1 MQTEIIK
8 RNNSSSYEVDLIEVR
23 EGKAVTSSLVV
34 AEYFGKA
41 HKDVLRAIK
50 SLECSELFRKR
61 NFAPSEYDKKNG
73 NVSKSYP
80 MYYLTRDGFTF
91 LAMSFTGKVAAQ
103 FKEAYINAFNE
114 MEEMLRKNDCTKY
127 AEKIFKSELN
137 RFNKRLKET
146 AKRIRDEK
154 GFGYGVYGEIMAGV
168 FDCDKLPFQERLRN
182 IFSQIGNAYV
192 EGYYLAGHYINA
204 DNQNKQI
211 RKLISDFEGKLVEGF
226 RIYPSI

>member
-1 MQTEIIK
+1 
-8 RNNSSSYEVDLIEVR
+8 
-23 EGKAVTSSLVV
+23 
-34 AEYFGKA
+34 
-41 HKDVLRAIK
+41 
-50 SLECSELFRKR
+50 
-61 NFAPSEYDKKNG
+61 
-73 NVSKSYP
+73 
-80 MYYLTRDGFTF
+80 
-91 LAMSFTGKVAAQ
+91 
-103 FKEAYINAFNE
+103 
-114 MEEMLRKNDCTKY
+114 MLRKNDCTKY

-146 AKRIRDEK
+146 AKRMRDEK

-226 RIYPSI
+226 RIYPSV

>member
-1 MQTEIIK
+1 MNMQTEIIK

-50 SLECSELFRKR
+50 SLDCSELFNQR
-61 NFAPSEYDKKNG
+61 NFAPVEYVDKKG
-73 NVSKSYP
+73 EKRP

-91 LAMSFTGKVAAQ
+91 LAMGFTGRVAAQ
-103 FKEAYINAFNE
+103 FKEAYISAFNE

-127 AEKIFKSELN
+127 AEKIIKSELN

-146 AKRIRDEK
+146 AKRMRDEK
-154 GFGYGVYGEIMAGV
+154 GFGYGAYGEIMAGV

>member
-1 MQTEIIK
+1 MRTEIIK
-8 RNNSSSYEVDLIEVR
+8 MENSSSCEIDLIEVR
-23 EGKAVTSSLVV
+23 DGQAVTSSLVV

-41 HKDVLRAIK
+41 HKDVLRAIN
-50 SLECSELFRKR
+50 SLDCSDLFRKR
-61 NFAPSEYDKKNG
+61 NFAPSEYNKKNG

-91 LAMSFTGKVAAQ
+91 LAMGFTGKVAAQ

-146 AKRIRDEK
+146 AAKIRRENGG
-154 GFGYGVYGEIMAGV
+154 GFGIYGEIQAGV
-168 FDCDKLPFQERLRN
+168 YDCDKLPFQERLRN
-182 IFSQIGNAYV
+182 IFAQIGNAYV
-192 EGYYLAGHYINA
+192 ESYYLAGHYINA
-204 DNQNKQI
+204 ENQNKQI

>member
-1 MQTEIIK
+1 MSIK
-8 RNNSSSYEVDLIEVR
+8 KGE
-23 EGKAVTSSLVV
+23 
-34 AEYFGKA
+34 
-41 HKDVLRAIK
+41 
-50 SLECSELFRKR
+50 KR
-61 NFAPSEYDKKNG
+61 
-73 NVSKSYP
+73 P

-91 LAMSFTGKVAAQ
+91 LAMGFTGRVAAQ

-137 RFNKRLKET
+137 CFNKRLKET
-146 AKRIRDEK
+146 AAKIRRENGV
-154 GFGYGVYGEIMAGV
+154 GFGIYGEIQAGV
-168 FDCDKLPFQERLRN
+168 YDCDKLPFQERLRN
-182 IFSQIGNAYV
+182 IFAQISNAYV
-192 EGYYLAGHYINA
+192 ESYYLAGHYINA

>member
-1 MQTEIIK
+1 MEIEQATTQEVFEPTIEDMIQTENGIP
-8 RNNSSSYEVDLIEVR
+8 
-23 EGKAVTSSLVV
+23 TTTSLVI
-34 AEYFGKA
+34 AQAFEKE
-41 HKDVLRAIK
+41 HKDVLRAIYNM
-50 SLECSELFRKR
+50 ECSPEFNER
-61 NFAPSEYDKKNG
+61 NFAPVEYVDKKG
-73 NVSKSYP
+73 EKRP

-91 LAMSFTGKVAAQ
+91 LAMGFTGRVAAQ

-137 RFNKRLKET
+137 CFNKRLKET
-146 AKRIRDEK
+146 AAKIRRENGV
-154 GFGYGVYGEIMAGV
+154 GFGIYGEIQAGV
-168 FDCDKLPFQERLRN
+168 YDCDKLPFQERLRN
-182 IFSQIGNAYV
+182 IFAQISNAYV
-192 EGYYLAGHYINA
+192 ESYYLAGHYINA

>member
-1 MQTEIIK
+1 MRTEIIK
-8 RNNSSSYEVDLIEVR
+8 MENSSSCEIDLIEVR
-23 EGKAVTSSLVV
+23 DGQAVTSSLVV
-34 AEYFGKA
+34 AKYFGKA

-50 SLECSELFRKR
+50 SLDCSELFNQR
-61 NFAPSEYDKKNG
+61 NFAPVEYVDKKG
-73 NVSKSYP
+73 EKRP

-91 LAMSFTGKVAAQ
+91 LAMGFTGRVAAQ

-114 MEEMLRKNDCTKY
+114 MEETLRKNDCTKY

-137 RFNKRLKET
+137 CFNKRLKET
-146 AKRIRDEK
+146 AAKIRRENGV
-154 GFGYGVYGEIMAGV
+154 GFGIYGEIQAGV
-168 FDCDKLPFQERLRN
+168 YDCDKLPFQERLRN
-182 IFSQIGNAYV
+182 IFAQISNAYV
-192 EGYYLAGHYINA
+192 ESYYLAGHYINA